1 MIQEAPRDQAESSFT
16 RIIREF
22 LEKDP
27 RYLGCIFV
35 DREGECVDY
44 CSLIDAYELK
54 VIGAQLQ
61 VVLANLR
68 PHLTKL
74 VIGELESFYVGAS
87 KGDLL
92 LRRVD
97 EEYSLALLTTTGGV
111 DEHTLEEASQLA
123 QRLRE
128 EAGLETPYFDSIDGP
143 LDVALRESIG
153 YGYAPI
159 AIRRGDSVTV
169 VADVLGYF
177 EEHGGIAGG
186 PLDCFHVR
194 LEDGVEFLLVRDAE
208 NDRWY
213 RFPLGF

>member
-1 MIQEAPRDQAESSFT
+1 MISEAPRDQAESSFT

-22 LEKDP
+22 LSADP

-44 CSLIDAYELK
+44 CSSVDTYELK

-68 PHLTKL
+68 PHLARL
-74 VIGELESFYVGAS
+74 VIGELESFYVSAS
-87 KGDLL
+87 DGDLL

-97 EEYSLALLTTTGGV
+97 AEYSLVLLTTAGGI
-111 DEHTLEEASQLA
+111 DEHTLEEASDLA
-123 QRLRE
+123 RRLRD
-128 EAGLETPYFDSIDGP
+128 EAGLETAYFDSADGR
-143 LDVALRESIG
+143 LEVTLRESIG

-159 AIRRGDSVTV
+159 AIRRAETV
-169 VADVLGYF
+169 HVVSDVLGYF
-177 EEHGGIAGG
+177 EEDGGIAGG
-186 PLDCFHVR
+186 PLDCFHIR
-194 LEDGVEFLLVRDAE
+194 LEDGREFLLVRDAE
-208 NDRWY
+208 HDRWY